1 MNLISSVVNFRIGFF
16 ILDGFFFYF
25 CGVLIG
31 NELQLYITEANI
43 EILAVVNLQTH
54 ENGICVIHFIC
65 SIWKISLCKS
75 SPPELTTQCCA

>member
-1 MNLISSVVNFRIGFF
+1 MNFSIGFLFRIV
-16 ILDGFFFYF
+16 FFYF

-31 NELQLYITEANI
+31 IELQLYITEADM
-43 EILAVVNLQTH
+43 EILTVVNLLIH

-65 SIWKISLCKS
+65 SVWKVSLYKS